1 MAELEK
7 LRAKARALPLLPGVY
22 IMKNTA
28 GKIIY
33 IGKAKKLKNRVSQYF
48 QSPEKHPVKVY
59 KMVMQVADF
68 DYIVCDSEFEALILE
83 CSMIKQHQPK
93 YNILLK
99 DDKGY
104 SYIRITKG
112 DWPRIQAV
120 KSRTED
126 GATYLGPYNSFFVV
140 RNTVDEAL
148 KIFKLPSCGR
158 SFPKDF
164 GKARPCLNKYI
175 DNCMG
180 VCTGKISQAEYNE
193 AFHAAVQFIKGGAG
207 SSAALLERQ
216 MQEAAAHLE
225 FERAARI
232 RDRIRALER
241 RKEKQKVITCSE
253 QRVDV
258 MALAKTADTYAI
270 QVFVFRKGRLEDL
283 DAFTF
288 PIMSSP
294 AEIEADFIKQ
304 YYQEKTDIPPKIYID
319 SEPEDCAL
327 LQQWLSE
334 KRGKKM
340 EILVPKISDN
350 KALVEM
356 CRRNASELLA
366 KERGISG
373 NTAAALDELAR
384 LLGLEGAPEY
394 IEAYDISH
402 TAGNENVGGMVT
414 FLMGE
419 PLKSGYRKFKIQT
432 VAGQDDFH
440 SMAEVLDRRFTE
452 YYAQRDSGTGF
463 GRLPD
468 LLLLDGGTPQL
479 NAVRPIM
486 EKHKITVP
494 VFGMVKDSKHKTSAI
509 ASAGGTIAIKSNR
522 RAYTLLTTIQDEV
535 HRFAIGYHHRRAGK
549 KALQSRLLSIPGI
562 GEKKAERLLKAFK
575 TLKKIAEA
583 SAEELSALPSISK
596 ADAKNIQAFF
606 RENGNL

>member
-1 MAELEK
+1 MAQLEA

-22 IMKNTA
+22 IMKNAA
-28 GKIIY
+28 GQIIY

-48 QSPEKHPVKVY
+48 HSVEKHPVKVY

-104 SYIRITKG
+104 SYIRITREE
-112 DWPRIQAV
+112 WPRIQAV
-120 KSRTED
+120 KARAED

-148 KIFKLPSCGR
+148 KIFKLPSCSR
-158 SFPKDF
+158 SFPRDF

-175 DNCMG
+175 ENCMG
-180 VCTGKISQAEYNE
+180 VCTGKISHAEYME
-193 AFHAAVQFIKGGAG
+193 AFQAALQFIKSGAG
-207 SSAALLERQ
+207 ESVPMLQRQ
-216 MQEAAAHLE
+216 MEQAAENLE

-232 RDRIRALER
+232 RDRIQAIQRSR
-241 RKEKQKVITCSE
+241 DKQKVITSAE

-258 MALAKTADTYAI
+258 MALAQTADTYAI
-270 QVFVFRKGRLEDL
+270 QVFIFRNGRLEDL
-283 DAFTF
+283 SSFLF
-288 PIMSSP
+288 PIMAPP
-294 AEIEADFIKQ
+294 AELEADFIKQ
-304 YYQEKTDIPPKIYID
+304 YYADDTDIPPKIYID
-319 SEPEDCAL
+319 NEPEDHAL
-327 LQQWLSE
+327 LQQWLTE
-334 KRGKKM
+334 KRGKKV
-340 EILVPKISDN
+340 EILVPKISAN

-373 NTAAALDELAR
+373 NIAAALDELAR
-384 LLGLEGAPEY
+384 LLGLEHAPEY

-402 TAGNENVGGMVT
+402 TAGSENVGGMVT

-419 PLKSGYRKFKIQT
+419 PFKAGYRKFKIKT

-452 YYAQRDSGTGF
+452 YHADPDSGTGF

-468 LLLLDGGTPQL
+468 LILLDGGTPQL
-479 NAVRPIM
+479 NAVRPVL
-486 EKHKITVP
+486 EKHGITVP
-494 VFGMVKDSKHKTSAI
+494 LFGMVKDSKHKTSAI
-509 ASAGGTIAIKSNR
+509 ASSGGSIAIKSNR

-535 HRFAIGYHHRRAGK
+535 HRFAIGYHHQRAGK
-549 KALQSRLLSIPGI
+549 AALHSRLLAIPGI
-562 GEKKAERLLKAFK
+562 GPKKAALLLKTFK
-575 TLKKIAEA
+575 TIRAISETSEETLA
-583 SAEELSALPSISK
+583 SVPGISAT
-596 ADAKNIQAFF
+596 DAKHIRAYFA
-606 RENGNL
+606 ENK

>member
-1 MAELEK
+1 MVQLEA

-22 IMKNTA
+22 IMKNAA
-28 GKIIY
+28 GQIIY

-48 QSPEKHPVKVY
+48 HSVEKHPVKVY

-104 SYIRITKG
+104 SYIRITKEE
-112 DWPRIQAV
+112 WPRIQAV
-120 KSRTED
+120 KARAED

-148 KIFKLPSCGR
+148 KIFKLPSCSR
-158 SFPKDF
+158 SFPRDF

-175 DNCMG
+175 ENCMG
-180 VCTGKISQAEYNE
+180 VCTGKISHAEYME
-193 AFHAAVQFIKGGAG
+193 AFQAALQFIKGGAG
-207 SSAALLERQ
+207 ESVPMLQHQMEQAAEN
-216 MQEAAAHLE
+216 LE

-232 RDRIRALER
+232 RDRIQAIQRSR
-241 RKEKQKVITCSE
+241 DKQKVITSAE

-258 MALAKTADTYAI
+258 MALAQTADTYAI
-270 QVFVFRKGRLEDL
+270 QVFIFRNGRLEDL
-283 DAFTF
+283 SNFMF
-288 PIMSSP
+288 PIMSPP
-294 AEIEADFIKQ
+294 AELEADFIKQ
-304 YYQEKTDIPPKIYID
+304 YYADNADIPPKIYID
-319 SEPEDCAL
+319 NEPEDHAL
-327 LQQWLSE
+327 LQQWLTE
-334 KRGKKM
+334 KRGKKV
-340 EILVPKISDN
+340 EILVPKISAN

-373 NTAAALDELAR
+373 NIAAALDELAR
-384 LLGLEGAPEY
+384 LLGLEHAPEY

-402 TAGNENVGGMVT
+402 TAGSENVGGMVT

-419 PLKSGYRKFKIQT
+419 PFKAGYRKFKIKT

-452 YYAQRDSGTGF
+452 YHADPDSGTGF

-468 LLLLDGGTPQL
+468 LILLDGGTPQL
-479 NAVRPIM
+479 NAVRPVL
-486 EKHKITVP
+486 EKHGITVP
-494 VFGMVKDSKHKTSAI
+494 LFGMVKDSKHKTSAI
-509 ASAGGTIAIKSNR
+509 ASSGGSIAIKSNR

-535 HRFAIGYHHRRAGK
+535 HRFAIGYHHQRAGK
-549 KALQSRLLSIPGI
+549 AALHSRLLAIPGI
-562 GEKKAERLLKAFK
+562 GRKKAALLLKTFK
-575 TLKKIAEA
+575 TIRAISETSEETLA
-583 SAEELSALPSISK
+583 SVPGISAT
-596 ADAKNIQAFF
+596 DAKHIRAYFA
-606 RENGNL
+606 ENK

>member
-1 MAELEK
+1 MAEIKELNQ
-7 LRAKARALPLLPGVY
+7 KALKLPLLPGVY
-22 IMKNTA
+22 IMKNSA

-48 QSPEKHPVKVY
+48 TGIDRHPVKVY

-120 KSRTED
+120 RARDDD

-140 RNTVDEAL
+140 RNMVDEAC
-148 KIFKLPSCGR
+148 KIFKLPTCGKN
-158 SFPKDF
+158 FPRDF

-180 VCTGKISQAEYNE
+180 VCSGRISKKEYEE
-193 AFHAAVQFIKGGAG
+193 AFAAAVQFIKDGAG
-207 SSAALLERQ
+207 ESVQLLKQQ
-216 MQEAAAHLE
+216 MEAAAENLE

-232 RDRIRALER
+232 RDRINAISRSR
-241 RKEKQKVITCSE
+241 DKQKVITSSE
-253 QRVDV
+253 QRIDV
-258 MALAKTADTYAI
+258 LAAAKTADTYAI
-270 QVFVFRKGRLEDL
+270 QVFVFRNGRLEDL
-283 DAFTF
+283 AAFTF
-288 PIMSSP
+288 PIMSSSE
-294 AEIEADFIKQ
+294 ALEADFIKQ
-304 YYQEKTDIPPKIYID
+304 YYGDSSDIPPKIYID
-319 SEPEDCAL
+319 TEPEDHLL

-334 KRGKKM
+334 KRGKKV
-340 EILVPKISDN
+340 EILVPNIGAN

-366 KERGISG
+366 KERGVSG
-373 NTAAALDELAR
+373 NTTAALDELAR
-384 LLGLEGAPEY
+384 LLGLDHAPEY

-419 PLKSGYRKFKIQT
+419 PLKSGYRKFRIKT

-452 YYAQRDSGTGF
+452 YHNDPDSGTGF

-468 LLLLDGGTPQL
+468 LILLDGGTPQL
-479 NAVRPIM
+479 NAVRPVL
-486 EKHKITVP
+486 EKHGITVP
-494 VFGMVKDSKHKTSAI
+494 MFGMVKDSKHKTSAI
-509 ASAGGTIAIKSNR
+509 ASSGGSIAIKANR
-522 RAYTLLTTIQDEV
+522 RAYTLLTNIQDEV
-535 HRFAIGYHHRRAGK
+535 HRFAIGFHHQRAGK
-549 KALQSRLLSIPGI
+549 KALKSRLLSIPGI
-562 GEKKAERLLKAFK
+562 GEKKAALLLKHFK
-575 TLKKIAEA
+575 TIKAVSRADEA
-583 SAEELSALPSISK
+583 SLAAVSGISK
-596 ADAKNIQAFF
+596 TDAKNIRAYFDNEQ
-606 RENGNL
+606 

>member
-1 MAELEK
+1 MAQMEI
-7 LRAKARALPLLPGVY
+7 LRNKARALPLLPGVY

-28 GKIIY
+28 GQIIY

-48 QSPEKHPVKVY
+48 HSVEKHPVKVY

-104 SYIRITKG
+104 SYIRITKEA
-112 DWPRIQAV
+112 WPRIQAV
-120 KSRTED
+120 KARAED
-126 GATYLGPYNSFFVV
+126 GSVYLGPYNSFFVV

-148 KIFKLPSCGR
+148 KIFKLPSCTR
-158 SFPKDF
+158 CFPRDF

-175 DNCMG
+175 ENCMG
-180 VCTGKISQAEYNE
+180 VCTGKISRAEYGE
-193 AFHAAVQFIKGGAG
+193 AFQAALQFIKGGAG
-207 SSAALLERQ
+207 ASVQLLQRQ
-216 MQEAAAHLE
+216 MEQAAEKME
-225 FERAARI
+225 FEQAARI
-232 RDRIRALER
+232 RDRIRAIER
-241 RKEKQKVITCSE
+241 SKDKQKVITSAE

-270 QVFVFRKGRLEDL
+270 QVFVFRGGRLEDL
-283 DAFTF
+283 SSYTF
-288 PIMSSP
+288 PIMSPP
-294 AEIEADFIKQ
+294 AELEADFIKQ
-304 YYQEKTDIPPKIYID
+304 YYADNTDIPPKIYID
-319 SEPEDCAL
+319 NEPEDAEL
-327 LQQWLSE
+327 LQQWLTE
-334 KRGKKM
+334 KRGKKV
-340 EILVPKISDN
+340 EILVPKISAN

-384 LLGLEGAPEY
+384 LLGLEHAPEY

-414 FLMGE
+414 FRMGE
-419 PLKSGYRKFKIQT
+419 PFKAGYRKFKIKT

-452 YYAQRDSGTGF
+452 YHADPGSGEGF

-468 LLLLDGGTPQL
+468 LILLDGGTPQL
-479 NAVRPIM
+479 NAVRPVL
-486 EKHKITVP
+486 EKHGVTVP
-494 VFGMVKDSKHKTSAI
+494 LFGMVKDSRHKTSAI
-509 ASAGGTIAIKSNR
+509 ASSGGSIAIKANR

-535 HRFAIGYHHRRAGK
+535 HRFAIGYHHQRAGK
-549 KALQSRLLSIPGI
+549 KALHSRLLAIPGI
-562 GEKKAERLLKAFK
+562 GEKKAALLLKNFK
-575 TLKKIAEA
+575 TIRAIAETSEQTLA
-583 SAEELSALPSISK
+583 SVPGISAT
-596 ADAKNIQAFF
+596 DAKNIRAFF
-606 RENGNL
+606 ADHN

>member
-1 MAELEK
+1 MAQLEA

-22 IMKNTA
+22 IMKNAA
-28 GKIIY
+28 GQIIY

-48 QSPEKHPVKVY
+48 HSVEKHPVKVY

-104 SYIRITKG
+104 SYIRITREE
-112 DWPRIQAV
+112 WPRIQAV
-120 KSRTED
+120 KARAED

-148 KIFKLPSCGR
+148 KIFKLPSCSR
-158 SFPKDF
+158 SFPRDF

-175 DNCMG
+175 ENCMG
-180 VCTGKISQAEYNE
+180 VCTGKISHAEYME
-193 AFHAAVQFIKGGAG
+193 AFQAALQFIKSGAG
-207 SSAALLERQ
+207 ESVPMLQRQ
-216 MQEAAAHLE
+216 MEQAAENLE

-232 RDRIRALER
+232 RDRIQAIQRSR
-241 RKEKQKVITCSE
+241 DKQKVITSAE

-258 MALAKTADTYAI
+258 MALAQTADTYAI
-270 QVFVFRKGRLEDL
+270 QVFIFRNGRLEDL
-283 DAFTF
+283 SSFLF
-288 PIMSSP
+288 PIMAPP
-294 AEIEADFIKQ
+294 AELEADFIKQ
-304 YYQEKTDIPPKIYID
+304 YYADNTDIPPKIYID
-319 SEPEDCAL
+319 NEPEDHAL
-327 LQQWLSE
+327 LQQWLTE
-334 KRGKKM
+334 KRGKKV
-340 EILVPKISDN
+340 EILVPKISAN

-373 NTAAALDELAR
+373 NIAAALDELAR
-384 LLGLEGAPEY
+384 LLGLEHAPEY

-402 TAGNENVGGMVT
+402 TAGSENVGGMVT

-419 PLKSGYRKFKIQT
+419 PFKAGYRKFKIKT

-452 YYAQRDSGTGF
+452 YHADPDSGTGF

-468 LLLLDGGTPQL
+468 LILLDGGTPQL
-479 NAVRPIM
+479 NAVRPVL
-486 EKHKITVP
+486 EKHGITVP
-494 VFGMVKDSKHKTSAI
+494 LFGMVKDSKHKTSAI
-509 ASAGGTIAIKSNR
+509 ASSGGSIAIKSNR

-535 HRFAIGYHHRRAGK
+535 HRFAIGYHHQRAGK
-549 KALQSRLLSIPGI
+549 AALHSRLLAIPGI
-562 GEKKAERLLKAFK
+562 GPKKAALLLKTFK
-575 TLKKIAEA
+575 TIRAISETSEETLA
-583 SAEELSALPSISK
+583 SVPGISAT
-596 ADAKNIQAFF
+596 DAKHIRAYFA
-606 RENGNL
+606 ENK

>member
-1 MAELEK
+1 MAQLEA

-22 IMKNTA
+22 IMKNAA
-28 GKIIY
+28 GQIIY

-48 QSPEKHPVKVY
+48 HSVEKHPVKVY

-104 SYIRITKG
+104 SYIRITREE
-112 DWPRIQAV
+112 WPRIQAV
-120 KSRTED
+120 KARAED

-148 KIFKLPSCGR
+148 KIFKLSSCSR
-158 SFPKDF
+158 SFPRDF

-175 DNCMG
+175 ENCMG
-180 VCTGKISQAEYNE
+180 VCTGKISHAEYME
-193 AFHAAVQFIKGGAG
+193 AFQAALQFIKSGAG
-207 SSAALLERQ
+207 ESVPMLQRQ
-216 MQEAAAHLE
+216 MEQAAENLE

-232 RDRIRALER
+232 RDRIQAIQRSR
-241 RKEKQKVITCSE
+241 DKQKVITSAE

-258 MALAKTADTYAI
+258 MALAQTADTYAI
-270 QVFVFRKGRLEDL
+270 QVFIFRNGRLEDL
-283 DAFTF
+283 SSFLF
-288 PIMSSP
+288 PIMAPP
-294 AEIEADFIKQ
+294 AELEADFIKQ
-304 YYQEKTDIPPKIYID
+304 YYADNTDIPPKIYID
-319 SEPEDCAL
+319 NEPEDHAL
-327 LQQWLSE
+327 LQQWLTE
-334 KRGKKM
+334 KRGKKV
-340 EILVPKISDN
+340 EILVPKISAN

-373 NTAAALDELAR
+373 NIAAALDELAR
-384 LLGLEGAPEY
+384 LLGLEHAPEY

-402 TAGNENVGGMVT
+402 TAGSENVGGMVT

-419 PLKSGYRKFKIQT
+419 PFKAGYRKFKIKT

-452 YYAQRDSGTGF
+452 YHADPDSGTGF

-468 LLLLDGGTPQL
+468 LILLDGGTPQL
-479 NAVRPIM
+479 NAVRPVL
-486 EKHKITVP
+486 EKHGITVP
-494 VFGMVKDSKHKTSAI
+494 LFGMVKDSKHKTSAI
-509 ASAGGTIAIKSNR
+509 ASSGGSIAIKSNR

-535 HRFAIGYHHRRAGK
+535 HRFAIGYHHQRAGK
-549 KALQSRLLSIPGI
+549 AALHSRLLAIPGI
-562 GEKKAERLLKAFK
+562 GPKKAALLLKTFK
-575 TLKKIAEA
+575 TIRAISETSEETLA
-583 SAEELSALPSISK
+583 SVPGISAT
-596 ADAKNIQAFF
+596 DAKHIRAYFA
-606 RENGNL
+606 ENK